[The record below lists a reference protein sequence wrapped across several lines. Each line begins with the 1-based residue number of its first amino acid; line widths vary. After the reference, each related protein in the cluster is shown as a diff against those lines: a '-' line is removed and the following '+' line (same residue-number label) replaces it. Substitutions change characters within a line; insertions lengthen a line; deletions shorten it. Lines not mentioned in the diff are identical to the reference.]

1 MDETNEIRI
10 VPNDLQIL
18 TSKLAYQQMLDEQSL
33 TALQEQTAK
42 SVYQSMFIKG
52 DKSDMNFP
60 DFETVKGFYELSL
73 WTKAMVAKAVEL
85 EHITSDNYKTITGE
99 DYVAPASADE

>member
-1 MDETNEIRI
+1 MDEINEPRI

-18 TSKLAYQQMLDEQSL
+18 TGKLAYQQMLGEQSL
-33 TALQEQTAK
+33 TALQEQNAK
-42 SVYQSMFIKG
+42 TVYQLMFIKG
-52 DKSDMNFP
+52 DQIDMNFP
-60 DFETVKGFYELSL
+60 DFETIKNFYELSL

-99 DYVAPASADE
+99 DYVAPKS